1 MTDMLMREFAPGLRA
16 SPVGLG
22 TWAIGGWMWGGTDD
36 AAAEDAIR
44 AGLDAGITLIDTAP
58 AYGLGHAEEVV
69 GRAIRGRRD
78 QVAIAT
84 KCGLVW
90 HDQRGPYFFSQ
101 GGFPVH
107 RDLRPAAIRHEVEE
121 SLRRLQT
128 DRIDLY
134 ITHWQDP
141 TTPIPE
147 TVDALKAL
155 RAEGKI
161 LAFAA
166 SNTTPDDLAAYRAA
180 GGIAAV
186 QIAAVQEEYSMLQRR
201 IETTH
206 LPHCRAEG
214 IAVMGY
220 SVLGLGLL
228 SGGITVDRVF
238 SGDDQR
244 REDPRFSPEN
254 RTRVDRLMQTIRP
267 IASQHAACPSQVV
280 IAWTLAQPGLT
291 FALCGAR
298 NPDQAIENA
307 KAGCLRLTRADLE
320 AITRAIDQHL
330 SPAA

>member
-1 MTDMLMREFAPGLRA
+1 VSDMLMREIAPGLQA
-16 SPVGLG
+16 SAVGLG

-58 AYGLGHAEEVV
+58 AYGLGHAEELV

-78 QVAIAT
+78 RVVIAT

-101 GGFPVH
+101 GGQAVH
-107 RDLRPAAIRHEVEE
+107 RDLSPAAIRHEVDH

-147 TVDALKAL
+147 TVEALKAL
-155 RAEGKI
+155 QAEGKI
-161 LAFAA
+161 MAFAA
-166 SNTTPDDLAAYRAA
+166 SNTSPDDLAAYRAA
-180 GGIAAV
+180 GG
-186 QIAAVQEEYSMLQRR
+186 IAAVQEEYSMLQRR

-206 LPHCRAEG
+206 LPACRENG

-228 SGGITVDRVF
+228 SGGITADRVF
-238 SGDDQR
+238 AGDDQR
-244 REDPRFSPEN
+244 HEDPRFAPEN
-254 RTRVDRLMQTIRP
+254 RARVDRLMQVIRP
-267 IASQHAACPSQVV
+267 IASRHGASPSQVV

-298 NPDQAIENA
+298 NPDQARENA
-307 KAGCLRLTRADLE
+307 KAGRLRLTETDIE
-320 AITRAIDQHL
+320 DISRAIDRHL
-330 SPAA
+330 SPVTA